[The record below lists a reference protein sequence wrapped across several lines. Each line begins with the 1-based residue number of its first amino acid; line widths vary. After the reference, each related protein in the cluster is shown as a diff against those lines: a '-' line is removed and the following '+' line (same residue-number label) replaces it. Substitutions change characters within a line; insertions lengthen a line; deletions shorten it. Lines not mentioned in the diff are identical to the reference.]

1 MAPSVTPSSNPDPN
15 LDLVSEPTPRP
26 RPDQVRESST
36 RPLAPVVIPQEL
48 LLTPPPAGVK
58 RPDTQGWL
66 SLVPARTRRFGSTPP
81 RWLWCVVASERL
93 RCYASLD
100 DYYQRDKA
108 AITIHLQHAIVS
120 QVMANLTLTLTLTL
134 ALALTLTLTRPPSRS
149 TSNTPS

>member
-1 MAPSVTPSSNPDPN
+1 M
-15 LDLVSEPTPRP
+15 
-26 RPDQVRESST
+26 
-36 RPLAPVVIPQEL
+36 VIPQEL

-134 ALALTLTLTRPPSRS
+134 ALALALALTLTRTLALTLTRTLTLTRPQLRLLVHLVDGQVGPEGPS
-149 TSNTPS
+149 PSKPSF

>member
-1 MAPSVTPSSNPDPN
+1 M
-15 LDLVSEPTPRP
+15 
-26 RPDQVRESST
+26 
-36 RPLAPVVIPQEL
+36 VIPQEL

-120 QVMANLTLTLTLTL
+120 QVMANLTLTLALALTLTL
-134 ALALTLTLTRPPSRS
+134 ALALTLTLTLTR
-149 TSNTPS
+149 